1 MTGMRRPRPQYVAA
15 GLIGVVGLVVAV
27 LIAVAGIV
35 ASGNVPTAP
44 SSYTI
49 RVVGL
54 ADPHDLTHAPGG

>member
-1 MTGMRRPRPQYVAA
+1 MRRPRPQYVAA

-27 LIAVAGIV
+27 LIAAAGII

-49 RVVGL
+49 RVAGL
-54 ADPHDLTHAPGG
+54 ADRAAPHDSAPAPAR